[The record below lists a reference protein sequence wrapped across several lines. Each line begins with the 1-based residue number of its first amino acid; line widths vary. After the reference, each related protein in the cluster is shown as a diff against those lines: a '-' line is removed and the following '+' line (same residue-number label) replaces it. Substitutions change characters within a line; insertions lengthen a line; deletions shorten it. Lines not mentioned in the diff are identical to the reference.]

1 MQTHR
6 IPAPTASAILQPD
19 FTDDDPTGTRMIE
32 FACAENNRNPVDA
45 AGRTLTL
52 DQDGNILDDL

>member
-1 MQTHR
+1 
-6 IPAPTASAILQPD
+6 
-19 FTDDDPTGTRMIE
+19 MIE